1 MIAFFPSTVTPVTHF
16 LHAETLFC
24 PLPKLLPEF
33 PGSHLQECH
42 AYFHHL
48 IYANSTNSRSRPS
61 VLFSTKVSRKIAGLP
76 VLTIVYV
83 KSIRA
88 SNPPISGPA
97 SLLKMPFQLIKFI
110 WLFICKYF
118 LKNYDRCLPDFIIF
132 HHKLFFWIHVCIK
145 QWSGHSS
152 DSETQY
158 YSDSGYSGFFCRVTT
173 KTWT

>member
-1 MIAFFPSTVTPVTHF
+1 MTRTTADKGSHTPYSVATMIAFFPSTVTPVTHF

-33 PGSHLQECH
+33 PGSHLQERH

-48 IYANSTNSRSRPS
+48 IYANSTNSRSRSS

-118 LKNYDRCLPDFIIF
+118 LKNYDRCLLILSYSTTNSF
-132 HHKLFFWIHVCIK
+132 
-145 QWSGHSS
+145 SGSMS
-152 DSETQY
+152 T
-158 YSDSGYSGFFCRVTT
+158 
-173 KTWT
+173 